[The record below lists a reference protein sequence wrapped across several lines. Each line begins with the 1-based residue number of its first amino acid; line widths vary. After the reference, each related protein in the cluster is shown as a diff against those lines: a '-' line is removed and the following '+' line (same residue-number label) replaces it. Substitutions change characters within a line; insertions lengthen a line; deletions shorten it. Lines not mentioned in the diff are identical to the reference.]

1 MAARERRSPPQR
13 RIAPRKDPSA
23 VGPHKG
29 HPTGTAGEGPRGPAE
44 DEARW
49 WMALVASAEDAIHG
63 TTLDGRILGWNR
75 GAERLYGYTAE
86 EVVGRPV
93 AMLCPPDRLDEARQF
108 LDRVGQGQVVRQI
121 ETLRVRKDGCVIEV
135 ELTISPVRDA
145 AGRVIG
151 ASSITRDTSERKRA
165 RAALRESEERFRLV
179 VENIPV
185 HIWVC
190 SLDDH
195 LRYGNRRWLSYLGMT
210 SDQMQAGGC
219 EQIVHPD
226 DWGPARIA
234 WERSVREGVDYEV
247 KLRLRGA
254 DGQYRWFLARAFPL
268 RDARGAIDCWYGT
281 NIDIDEAVRTE
292 QALWEGVERMRLAM
306 QAANF
311 CIFDYDFTTGRMFWS
326 SEFKALFGLAPDAPF
341 EIDQDLMPVYLHPDD
356 RPRMLAISRAANGPH
371 GSGVIEEEHRIIR
384 ADDGTI
390 RWLFIKG
397 RTSFAGE
404 GAERRPIRHSGVVLD
419 ITQRRRAEQALRENE
434 ERLRLAME
442 AGRTFAFEWDVA
454 TDEVRWSEN
463 RAEILG
469 VSCDPIR
476 HTGTGFFAQV
486 HPDDRERLLAAV
498 RALTPSSPGYQ
509 ITYRFLRCDG
519 GVATLAETGRGLFDA
534 SGRLVRVVGM
544 SADVTEQRR
553 AEQALRESES
563 RLRAIVDTAAD
574 GIITIDERGTIVAF
588 NAAAERIFGYKAHEV
603 LGREVNLLMPSPH
616 REQHGRYLARYRST
630 GVARIIG
637 TVRELVGRRRD
648 GTIFPIELSVGAV
661 DKLGLFTGIVRDIT
675 DRRALQEQL
684 LTIAEAEQRRI
695 GQDLHDD
702 IGQELTGLGLLVAAL
717 LEALDEAHVP
727 EAGLAARIRTRL
739 DRVQERIRAL
749 CRGLFPVEVDAHGLM
764 AALEDLTGSIGMLQG
779 IECTFAC
786 RMPVPVEDRQT
797 AMQLYRI
804 AQEAIANAIKHGQA
818 RHIHVSLQ
826 AVEDRIHLEVRD
838 DGAVIPDESRRGH
851 GIGLKIMHYRADLI
865 GARLEVG
872 PAAGGGTRVEC
883 SIAGGS
889 GHGRQ
894 RDESG

>member
-1 MAARERRSPPQR
+1 
-13 RIAPRKDPSA
+13 
-23 VGPHKG
+23 
-29 HPTGTAGEGPRGPAE
+29 
-44 DEARW
+44 
-49 WMALVASAEDAIHG
+49 MALVASAEDAIHG
-63 TTLDGRILGWNR
+63 ATLDGRILGWNR

-121 ETLRVRKDGCVIEV
+121 ETLRVRKDGCLIEV
-135 ELTISPVRDA
+135 ELTISPVWDA
-145 AGRVIG
+145 AGRIIG

-195 LRYGNRRWLSYLGMT
+195 LRYGNRCWLSYLGMT
-210 SDQMQAGGC
+210 PDQMQAGGC

-268 RDARGAIDCWYGT
+268 RDAPGAIDCWYGT

-292 QALWEGVERMRLAM
+292 QALREGEERLRLAM
-306 QAANF
+306 RAADF
-311 CIFDYDFTTGRMFWS
+311 GTFDYDFTTGQAYWC

-371 GSGVIEEEHRIIR
+371 GSGVLEGEHRIIR

-419 ITQRRRAEQALRENE
+419 ITQRRQVEQALRENE

-442 AGRTFAFEWDVA
+442 AGRTFAFEWDAA

-476 HTGTGFFAQV
+476 HTRTGFFAQV
-486 HPDDRERLLAAV
+486 HPDDRERLRAAV

-509 ITYRFLRCDG
+509 ITYRFLRPDG

-563 RLRAIVDTAAD
+563 KLRAIVDTAAD
-574 GIITIDERGTIVAF
+574 GIITIDERGTIIAF

-616 REQHGRYLARYRST
+616 REQHGRYLAQYRST

-637 TVRELVGRRRD
+637 TVRELVGRHRD

-661 DKLGLFTGIVRDIT
+661 NKLGLFTGIVRDIT

-684 LTIAEAEQRRI
+684 LTIAEVEQRRI

-702 IGQELTGLGLLVAAL
+702 VGQELTGLGLLVEAL
-717 LEALDEAHVP
+717 LEALNEAHAP
-727 EAGLAARIRTRL
+727 EAGLAAQIRTRL
-739 DRVQERIRAL
+739 DRVQERIRAM
-749 CRGLFPVEVDAHGLM
+749 CRGLIPVAVDAQGLM

-786 RMPVPVEDRQT
+786 RVPVHIEDSRT

-838 DGAVIPDESRRGH
+838 DGVVIPDESRRGH
-851 GIGLKIMHYRADLI
+851 GMGLKIMHYRADLI

-894 RDESG
+894 RDESGHGRQRDESR